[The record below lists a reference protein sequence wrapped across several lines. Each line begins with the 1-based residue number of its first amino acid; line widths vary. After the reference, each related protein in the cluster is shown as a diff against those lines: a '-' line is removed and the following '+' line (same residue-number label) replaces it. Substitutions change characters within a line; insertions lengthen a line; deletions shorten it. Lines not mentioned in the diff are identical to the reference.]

1 MKAITKFFIAVLGIS
16 FLLASLYL
24 GVAFYY
30 RKGFSLGTTV
40 NGLDLTG
47 MTMEEAEAVLL
58 AHDSYQQIEVIDKD
72 NEIYTI
78 ALSDIG
84 YDENYSTDLDK
95 IKEEYSPLLWGK
107 NFIGEKDH
115 VIEGTPTYDPVLL
128 EQALLK
134 APFMSEEKLYNVS
147 NSIDIVRTG
156 ANGYQIQDL
165 TKDLI
170 HKDKA
175 VMLVEDGIT
184 KKLSSVNLLDGECY
198 ESISLPTKEK
208 DIKDLYEKIQKFQD
222 FTLTYQVAGK
232 KEVIDSSV
240 TAEWI
245 TLNEDGSF
253 AQDENGDLILNEA
266 AVREYVASLAEKYNT
281 KGTDRTFM
289 STSGKEIHF
298 TQNQVLYG
306 TTLDQNSEVKLL
318 LEEFK
323 NGETGIEREPKYI
336 SKAYVDTED
345 GIGNTYIEINLTEQ
359 HLYFYKDGEVAL
371 ESDFVS
377 GNMRAGMGTPQ
388 LYAYVRNKARN
399 VTLRGPGYESFVY
412 YWMGIWQGYG
422 MHDATWRGKFGG
434 EIYKT
439 SGSHGCINLPLNF
452 IKEFYEEVEV
462 GMPLIMFYEPEPDA
476 EEKAKLEEEKKK
488 KAEEEAA
495 ARAQQQQQQPVQPT
509 PAPQPEPQPEPQ
521 PMPQPQRPADWPEW
535 EPWP

>member
-1 MKAITKFFIAVLGIS
+1 MKAITKLFIAVLGIG

-24 GVAFYY
+24 GIAFYY
-30 RKGFSLGTTV
+30 RKGFSFGTTV
-40 NGLDLTG
+40 NGLNLSG

-58 AHDSYQQIEVIDKD
+58 AHDSYQQIEVVDKN
-72 NEIYTI
+72 NETYTI

-84 YDENYSTDLDK
+84 YNENYSMDLDK
-95 IKEEYSPLLWGK
+95 IKTEYSPLRWGK

-115 VIEGTPTYDPVLL
+115 VIEGTPTFDPVLL
-128 EQALLK
+128 EQVLLQ
-134 APFMSEEKLYNVS
+134 APFMSEDKLYNVS
-147 NSIDIVRTG
+147 NTIDIVRTG
-156 ANGYQIQDL
+156 ANGYQIQDM

-175 VMLVEDGIT
+175 VMLVEDGIA
-184 KKLSSVNLLDGECY
+184 KKLSSVNLQEGDCY
-198 ESISLPTKEK
+198 ESISVPTKEK
-208 DIKDLYEKIQKFQD
+208 DIKDLFEKIEKFQN

-232 KEVIDSSV
+232 KELIDSSV
-240 TAEWI
+240 TSEWI
-245 TLNEDGSF
+245 TLTEDGSF

-266 AVREYVASLAEKYNT
+266 AVRDYVASLAEKYNT

-306 TTLDQNSEVKLL
+306 TTIDQNAETKLL
-318 LEEFK
+318 IEEFK
-323 NGETGIEREPKYI
+323 SGETGIEREPKYI

-359 HLYFYKDGEVAL
+359 HLYFYKDGVVAL

-388 LYAYVRNKARN
+388 LYAYVRNKAKN

-476 EEKAKLEEEKKK
+476 QEKAKLEEEKKK

-495 ARAQQQQQQPVQPT
+495 ARAQQQQQQPAQPT
-509 PAPQPEPQPEPQ
+509 PQPQPEPQPEPQ

>member
-1 MKAITKFFIAVLGIS
+1 MKAITKLFIAVLGIG

-24 GVAFYY
+24 GIAFYY
-30 RKGFSLGTTV
+30 RKGFSFGTTV
-40 NGLDLTG
+40 NGLNLTG
-47 MTMEEAEAVLL
+47 MSMEEAEAVLL
-58 AHDSYQQIEVIDKD
+58 AHDSYQQIEVVDKN
-72 NEIYTI
+72 NETYTI

-84 YDENYSTDLDK
+84 YNENYSMDLDK
-95 IKEEYSPLLWGK
+95 IKTEYSPLRWGK

-115 VIEGTPTYDPVLL
+115 VIEGTPTFDPVLL
-128 EQALLK
+128 EQVLLQ
-134 APFMSEEKLYNVS
+134 APFMSEDKLYNVS
-147 NSIDIVRTG
+147 NTIDIVRTG
-156 ANGYQIQDL
+156 ANGYQIQDM

-175 VMLVEDGIT
+175 VMLVEDGIA
-184 KKLSSVNLLDGECY
+184 KKLSSVNLQEGDCY
-198 ESISLPTKEK
+198 ESISVPTKEK
-208 DIKDLYEKIQKFQD
+208 DIKDLFEKIEKFQN

-232 KEVIDSSV
+232 KELIDSSV
-240 TAEWI
+240 TSEWI
-245 TLNEDGSF
+245 TLAQDGSF

-306 TTLDQNSEVKLL
+306 TTIDQNAETKLL
-318 LEEFK
+318 IEEFK
-323 NGETGIEREPKYI
+323 SGETGIEREPKYI

-359 HLYFYKDGEVAL
+359 HLYFYKDGVVAL

-388 LYAYVRNKARN
+388 LYAYVRNKAKN

-495 ARAQQQQQQPVQPT
+495 SRAQQQQQQPVQPA
-509 PAPQPEPQPEPQ
+509 PAPQTEPQPEPQ
-521 PMPQPQRPADWPEW
+521 PVPQPQRPADWPEW

>member
-1 MKAITKFFIAVLGIS
+1 MKAITKLFIAVLGIG

-24 GVAFYY
+24 GIAFYY
-30 RKGFSLGTTV
+30 RKGFSFGTTV
-40 NGLDLTG
+40 NGLNLSG
-47 MTMEEAEAVLL
+47 MSMEEAEAVLL
-58 AHDSYQQIEVIDKD
+58 AHDSYQQIEVVDKN
-72 NEIYTI
+72 NETYTI

-84 YDENYSTDLDK
+84 YNENYSMDLDK
-95 IKEEYSPLLWGK
+95 IKTEYSPLRWGK

-115 VIEGTPTYDPVLL
+115 VIEGTPTFDPVLL
-128 EQALLK
+128 EQVLLQ
-134 APFMSEEKLYNVS
+134 APFMSEDKLYNVS
-147 NSIDIVRTG
+147 NTIDIVRTG
-156 ANGYQIQDL
+156 ANGYQIQDM

-175 VMLVEDGIT
+175 VMLVEDGIA
-184 KKLSSVNLLDGECY
+184 KKLSSVNLQEGDCY
-198 ESISLPTKEK
+198 ESISVPTKEK
-208 DIKDLYEKIQKFQD
+208 DIKDLFEKIEKFQN

-232 KEVIDSSV
+232 KELIDSSV
-240 TAEWI
+240 TSEWI
-245 TLNEDGSF
+245 TLAEDGSF

-266 AVREYVASLAEKYNT
+266 AVRDYVASLAEKYNT

-306 TTLDQNSEVKLL
+306 TTIDQNAETKLL
-318 LEEFK
+318 IEEFK
-323 NGETGIEREPKYI
+323 SGETGIEREPKYI

-359 HLYFYKDGEVAL
+359 HLYFYKDGVVAL

-388 LYAYVRNKARN
+388 LYAYVRNKAKN

-476 EEKAKLEEEKKK
+476 QEKAKLEEEKKK

-495 ARAQQQQQQPVQPT
+495 ARAQQQQQQPAQPT
-509 PAPQPEPQPEPQ
+509 PQPQPETQPEPQ

>member
-1 MKAITKFFIAVLGIS
+1 MKAITKLFIAVLGIG

-24 GVAFYY
+24 GIAFYY
-30 RKGFSLGTTV
+30 RKGFSFGTTV
-40 NGLDLTG
+40 NGLNLSG
-47 MTMEEAEAVLL
+47 MSMEEAEAVLL
-58 AHDSYQQIEVIDKD
+58 AHDSYQQIEVVDKN
-72 NEIYTI
+72 NETYTI

-84 YDENYSTDLDK
+84 YNENYSMDLDK
-95 IKEEYSPLLWGK
+95 IKTEYSPLRWGK

-115 VIEGTPTYDPVLL
+115 VIEGTPTFDPVLL
-128 EQALLK
+128 EQVLLQ
-134 APFMSEEKLYNVS
+134 APFMSEDKLYNVS
-147 NSIDIVRTG
+147 NTIDIVRTG
-156 ANGYQIQDL
+156 ANGYQIQDM

-175 VMLVEDGIT
+175 VLLVEDGIA
-184 KKLSSVNLLDGECY
+184 KKLSSVNLQEGDCY
-198 ESISLPTKEK
+198 ESISVPTKEK
-208 DIKDLYEKIQKFQD
+208 DIKDLFEKIEKFQN

-232 KEVIDSSV
+232 KELIDSSV
-240 TAEWI
+240 TSEWI
-245 TLNEDGSF
+245 TLAEDGSF

-266 AVREYVASLAEKYNT
+266 AVRDYVASLAEKYNT

-306 TTLDQNSEVKLL
+306 TTIDQNAETKLL
-318 LEEFK
+318 IEEFK
-323 NGETGIEREPKYI
+323 SGETGIEREPKYI

-359 HLYFYKDGEVAL
+359 HLYFYKDGVVAL

-388 LYAYVRNKARN
+388 LYAYVRNKAKN

-476 EEKAKLEEEKKK
+476 QEKAKLEEEKKK

-495 ARAQQQQQQPVQPT
+495 ARAQQQQQQPAQPT
-509 PAPQPEPQPEPQ
+509 PQPQPETQPEPQ

>member
-1 MKAITKFFIAVLGIS
+1 MKAITKLFIAVLGIG

-24 GVAFYY
+24 GIAFYY
-30 RKGFSLGTTV
+30 RKGFSFGTTV
-40 NGLDLTG
+40 NGINLTG
-47 MTMEEAEAVLL
+47 MSMEEAEAVLL
-58 AHDSYQQIEVIDKD
+58 AHDSYQQIEVVDKN
-72 NEIYTI
+72 NETYTI

-84 YDENYSTDLDK
+84 YNENYSMDLDQ
-95 IKEEYSPLLWGK
+95 IKTEYSPLRWGK

-115 VIEGTPTYDPVLL
+115 VIEGTPTFDPVLL
-128 EQALLK
+128 EQVLLQ
-134 APFMSEEKLYNVS
+134 APFMSEDKLYNVS
-147 NSIDIVRTG
+147 NTIDIVRTG
-156 ANGYQIQDL
+156 ANGYQIQDM

-175 VMLVEDGIT
+175 VMLVEDGIA
-184 KKLSSVNLLDGECY
+184 KKLSSVNLQEGDCY
-198 ESISLPTKEK
+198 ESISVPTKEK
-208 DIKDLYEKIQKFQD
+208 DIKDLFEKIEKFQN

-240 TAEWI
+240 TSEWI
-245 TLNEDGSF
+245 TLTEDGSF

-266 AVREYVASLAEKYNT
+266 AVRDYVASLAEKYNT

-306 TTLDQNSEVKLL
+306 TTIDQNAETKLL
-318 LEEFK
+318 IEEFK
-323 NGETGIEREPKYI
+323 SGETGIEREPKYI

-359 HLYFYKDGEVAL
+359 HLYFYKDGVVAL

-388 LYAYVRNKARN
+388 LYAYVRNKAKN

-495 ARAQQQQQQPVQPT
+495 ARAQQQQQQPAQPT
-509 PAPQPEPQPEPQ
+509 PQPQPEPQPEPQ

>member
-1 MKAITKFFIAVLGIS
+1 MKAITKLFIAVLGIG

-24 GVAFYY
+24 GIAFYY
-30 RKGFSLGTTV
+30 RKGFSFGTTV
-40 NGLDLTG
+40 NGLNLTG
-47 MTMEEAEAVLL
+47 MSMEEAEAVLL
-58 AHDSYQQIEVIDKD
+58 AHDSYQQIEVVDKN
-72 NEIYTI
+72 NETYTI

-84 YDENYSTDLDK
+84 YNEDYSMDLDK
-95 IKEEYSPLLWGK
+95 IKTEYSPLRWGK

-115 VIEGTPTYDPVLL
+115 VIEGTPTFDPVLL
-128 EQALLK
+128 EQVLLQ
-134 APFMSEEKLYNVS
+134 APFMSEDKLYNVS
-147 NSIDIVRTG
+147 NTIDIVRTG
-156 ANGYQIQDL
+156 ANGYQIQDM

-175 VMLVEDGIT
+175 VMLVEDGIA
-184 KKLSSVNLLDGECY
+184 KKLSSVNLQEGDCY
-198 ESISLPTKEK
+198 ESISVPTKEK
-208 DIKDLYEKIQKFQD
+208 DIKDLFEKIEKFQN

-232 KEVIDSSV
+232 KELIDSSV
-240 TAEWI
+240 TSEWI
-245 TLNEDGSF
+245 TLTEDGSF

-266 AVREYVASLAEKYNT
+266 AVRDYVASLAEKYNT

-306 TTLDQNSEVKLL
+306 TTIDQNAETKLL
-318 LEEFK
+318 IEEFK
-323 NGETGIEREPKYI
+323 SGETGIEREPKYI

-359 HLYFYKDGEVAL
+359 HLYFYKDGVVAM

-388 LYAYVRNKARN
+388 LYAYVRNKAKN

-495 ARAQQQQQQPVQPT
+495 ARAQQQQQQPVQPA

-521 PMPQPQRPADWPEW
+521 PVPQPQRPADWPEW

>member
-1 MKAITKFFIAVLGIS
+1 M
-16 FLLASLYL
+16 
-24 GVAFYY
+24 
-30 RKGFSLGTTV
+30 
-40 NGLDLTG
+40 
-47 MTMEEAEAVLL
+47 
-58 AHDSYQQIEVIDKD
+58 
-72 NEIYTI
+72 
-78 ALSDIG
+78 
-84 YDENYSTDLDK
+84 DLDK
-95 IKEEYSPLLWGK
+95 IKTEYSPLRWGK

-115 VIEGTPTYDPVLL
+115 VIEGTPTFDPVLL
-128 EQALLK
+128 EQVLLQ
-134 APFMSEEKLYNVS
+134 APFMSEDKLYNVS
-147 NSIDIVRTG
+147 NTIDIVRTG
-156 ANGYQIQDL
+156 ANGYQIQDM

-175 VMLVEDGIT
+175 VMLVEDGIA
-184 KKLSSVNLLDGECY
+184 KKLSSVNLQEGDCY
-198 ESISLPTKEK
+198 ESISVPTKEK
-208 DIKDLYEKIQKFQD
+208 DIKDLFEKIEKFQN

-240 TAEWI
+240 TSEWI
-245 TLNEDGSF
+245 TLTEDGSF

-266 AVREYVASLAEKYNT
+266 AVRDYVASLAEKYNT

-306 TTLDQNSEVKLL
+306 TTLDQNAETKLL
-318 LEEFK
+318 IEEFK

-359 HLYFYKDGEVAL
+359 HLYFYKDGVVAL

-388 LYAYVRNKARN
+388 LYAYVRNKAKN

-495 ARAQQQQQQPVQPT
+495 ARAQQQQPAQTT

>member
-1 MKAITKFFIAVLGIS
+1 MKAITKLFIAVLGIG

-24 GVAFYY
+24 GIAFYY
-30 RKGFSLGTTV
+30 RKGFSFGTTV
-40 NGLDLTG
+40 NGLNLTG
-47 MTMEEAEAVLL
+47 MSMEEAEAVLL
-58 AHDSYQQIEVIDKD
+58 AHDSYQQIEVVDKN
-72 NEIYTI
+72 NETYTI

-84 YDENYSTDLDK
+84 YNEDYSMDLDK
-95 IKEEYSPLLWGK
+95 IKTEYSPLRWGK

-115 VIEGTPTYDPVLL
+115 VIEGTPTFDPVLL
-128 EQALLK
+128 EQVLLQ
-134 APFMSEEKLYNVS
+134 APFMSEDKLYNVS
-147 NSIDIVRTG
+147 NTIDIVRTG
-156 ANGYQIQDL
+156 ANGYQIQDM

-175 VMLVEDGIT
+175 VMLVEDGIA
-184 KKLSSVNLLDGECY
+184 KKLSSVNLQEGDCY
-198 ESISLPTKEK
+198 ESISVPTKEK
-208 DIKDLYEKIQKFQD
+208 DIKDLFEKIEKFQN

-232 KEVIDSSV
+232 KELIDSSV
-240 TAEWI
+240 TSEWI
-245 TLNEDGSF
+245 TLTEDGSF

-266 AVREYVASLAEKYNT
+266 AVRDYVASLAEKYNT

-306 TTLDQNSEVKLL
+306 TTIDQNAETKLL
-318 LEEFK
+318 IEEFK
-323 NGETGIEREPKYI
+323 SGETGIEREPKYI

-359 HLYFYKDGEVAL
+359 HLYFYKDGVVAL

-388 LYAYVRNKARN
+388 LYAYVRNKAKN

-476 EEKAKLEEEKKK
+476 QEKAKLEEEKKK

-521 PMPQPQRPADWPEW
+521 PVPQPQRPADWPEW

>member
-1 MKAITKFFIAVLGIS
+1 MKAITKLFIAVLGIG

-24 GVAFYY
+24 GIAFYY
-30 RKGFSLGTTV
+30 RKGFSFGTTV
-40 NGLDLTG
+40 NGLNLTG
-47 MTMEEAEAVLL
+47 MSMEEAEAVLL
-58 AHDSYQQIEVIDKD
+58 AHDSYQQIEVVDKN
-72 NEIYTI
+72 NETYTI

-84 YDENYSTDLDK
+84 YNEDYSMDLDK
-95 IKEEYSPLLWGK
+95 IKTEYSPLRWGK

-115 VIEGTPTYDPVLL
+115 VIEGTPTFDPVLL
-128 EQALLK
+128 EQVLLQ
-134 APFMSEEKLYNVS
+134 APFMSEDKLYNVS
-147 NSIDIVRTG
+147 NTIDIVRTG
-156 ANGYQIQDL
+156 ANGYQIQDM

-175 VMLVEDGIT
+175 VMLVEDGIA
-184 KKLSSVNLLDGECY
+184 KKLSSVNLQEGDCY
-198 ESISLPTKEK
+198 ESISVPTKEK
-208 DIKDLYEKIQKFQD
+208 DIKDLFEKIEKFQN

-232 KEVIDSSV
+232 KELIDSSV
-240 TAEWI
+240 TSEWI
-245 TLNEDGSF
+245 TLAEDGSF

-266 AVREYVASLAEKYNT
+266 AVRDYVASLAEKYNT

-306 TTLDQNSEVKLL
+306 TTIDQNAETKLL
-318 LEEFK
+318 IEEFK
-323 NGETGIEREPKYI
+323 SGETGIEREPKYI

-359 HLYFYKDGEVAL
+359 HLYFYKDGVVAM

-388 LYAYVRNKARN
+388 LYAYVRNKAKN

-495 ARAQQQQQQPVQPT
+495 ARAQQQQQQPVQPA

-521 PMPQPQRPADWPEW
+521 PVPQPQRPADWPEW

>member
-1 MKAITKFFIAVLGIS
+1 MKAITKLFIAVLGIG

-24 GVAFYY
+24 GIAFYY
-30 RKGFSLGTTV
+30 RKGFSFGTTV
-40 NGLDLTG
+40 NGLNLTG
-47 MTMEEAEAVLL
+47 MSMEEAEAVLL
-58 AHDSYQQIEVIDKD
+58 AHDSYQQIEVVDKN
-72 NEIYTI
+72 NETYTI

-84 YDENYSTDLDK
+84 YNENYSMDLDK
-95 IKEEYSPLLWGK
+95 IKTEYSPLRWGK

-115 VIEGTPTYDPVLL
+115 VIEGTPTFDPVLL
-128 EQALLK
+128 EQVLLQ
-134 APFMSEEKLYNVS
+134 APFMSENKLYNVS
-147 NSIDIVRTG
+147 NTIDIVRTG
-156 ANGYQIQDL
+156 ANGYQIQDM

-175 VMLVEDGIT
+175 VMLVEDGIA
-184 KKLSSVNLLDGECY
+184 KKLSSVNLQEGDCY
-198 ESISLPTKEK
+198 ESISVPTKEK
-208 DIKDLYEKIQKFQD
+208 DIKDLFEKIEKFQN

-232 KEVIDSSV
+232 KELIDSSV
-240 TAEWI
+240 TSEWI
-245 TLNEDGSF
+245 TLTEDGSF

-266 AVREYVASLAEKYNT
+266 AVRDYVASLAEKYNT

-306 TTLDQNSEVKLL
+306 TTIDQNAETKLL
-318 LEEFK
+318 IEEFK
-323 NGETGIEREPKYI
+323 SGETGIEREPKYI

-359 HLYFYKDGEVAL
+359 HLYFYKDGVVAL

-388 LYAYVRNKARN
+388 LYAYVRNKAKN

-476 EEKAKLEEEKKK
+476 QEKAKLEEEKKK

-495 ARAQQQQQQPVQPT
+495 ARAQQQQQQPVQPA

>member
-1 MKAITKFFIAVLGIS
+1 MKAITKLFIAVLGIG

-24 GVAFYY
+24 GIAFYY
-30 RKGFSLGTTV
+30 RKGFSFGTTV
-40 NGLDLTG
+40 NGLNLTG
-47 MTMEEAEAVLL
+47 MSMEEAEAVLL
-58 AHDSYQQIEVIDKD
+58 AHDSYQQIEVVDKN
-72 NEIYTI
+72 NETYTI

-84 YDENYSTDLDK
+84 YNEDYSMDLDK
-95 IKEEYSPLLWGK
+95 IKTEYSPLRWGK

-115 VIEGTPTYDPVLL
+115 VIEGTPTFDPVLL
-128 EQALLK
+128 EQVLLQ
-134 APFMSEEKLYNVS
+134 APFMSEDKLYNVS
-147 NSIDIVRTG
+147 NTIDIVRTG
-156 ANGYQIQDL
+156 ANGYQIQDM

-175 VMLVEDGIT
+175 VMLVEDGIA
-184 KKLSSVNLLDGECY
+184 KKLSSVNLQEGDCY
-198 ESISLPTKEK
+198 ESISVPTKEK
-208 DIKDLYEKIQKFQD
+208 DIKDLFEKIEKFQN

-232 KEVIDSSV
+232 KELIDSSV
-240 TAEWI
+240 TSEWI
-245 TLNEDGSF
+245 TLAEDGSF

-266 AVREYVASLAEKYNT
+266 AVRDYVASLAEKYNT

-306 TTLDQNSEVKLL
+306 TTIDQNAETKLL
-318 LEEFK
+318 IEEFK
-323 NGETGIEREPKYI
+323 SGETGIEREPKYI

-359 HLYFYKDGEVAL
+359 HLYFYKDGVVAL

-388 LYAYVRNKARN
+388 LYAYVRNKAKN

-476 EEKAKLEEEKKK
+476 QEKAKLEEEKKK

-495 ARAQQQQQQPVQPT
+495 ARAQQQQQQPVQPAPT
-509 PAPQPEPQPEPQ
+509 PQPEPQPEPQ